1 MAKNETLERSRKP
14 APSHTTDQEETYKN
28 FQGEERE
35 KAVMREMAPFAIYAA
50 LPILLTIFIAYTFG
64 TR

>member
-1 MAKNETLERSRKP
+1 MSNNQKLETIKGTVHS
-14 APSHTTDQEETYKN
+14 SFQEETYKDLK
-28 FQGEERE
+28 GEEKER
-35 KAVMREMAPFAIYAA
+35 AVMKEMAPFAIYAA

>member
-1 MAKNETLERSRKP
+1 MG
-14 APSHTTDQEETYKN
+14 SHHVPEHEKEETHKHL
-28 FQGEERE
+28 QGEAKERAIM
-35 KAVMREMAPFAIYAA
+35 KEMAPFAIYAA